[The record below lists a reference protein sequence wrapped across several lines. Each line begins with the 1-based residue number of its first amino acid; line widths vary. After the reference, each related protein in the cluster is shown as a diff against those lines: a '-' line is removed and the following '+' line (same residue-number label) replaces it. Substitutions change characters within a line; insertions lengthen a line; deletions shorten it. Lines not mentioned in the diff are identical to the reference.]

1 MERVIFQK
9 LEYRKDE
16 IMGNFIVDELNDRG
30 TKYFL
35 IRREEDRKICIL
47 PTKYLKHKMRSKR
60 SPNTVKGIARS
71 LVYFMRYLSSH
82 KMELEDLFGLPYL
95 RQMEIFQGFLH
106 YLKSR
111 NHVYEQK
118 SGKIENNTCNLY
130 LRNVFGFYQY
140 LEMLEDQFGTLSALE
155 KREVSYTNKVGNR
168 RTRIV
173 RRFEGYLKEYEVKE
187 IGTDREDLIK
197 LLEACDN
204 SRDQVLLL
212 FLAETGVRPGEL
224 CGIKQIDFDW
234 SKQRVYVC
242 SRTHQENEA
251 RAKNEEQRWATI
263 SNESLLFLCR
273 YVQEYKDILIRSE
286 YLFVTLTGKRKGKA
300 LKTTAVSAMMRRL
313 KAKTGITVTGR
324 KLRHYFA
331 TERWKGGWGIET
343 ISRALGHRN
352 LDVTR
357 RYIDM
362 DQEVLAEATENIF
375 QSNEIYAMIAEK
387 LL

>member
-1 MERVIFQK
+1 MKRVIFQK

-47 PTKYLKHKMRSKR
+47 PTKYLKHKMRLNR

-95 RQMEIFQGFLH
+95 SQMEIFQGFLH

-155 KREVSYTNKVGNR
+155 EREVSYTNKVGNR

-187 IGTDREDLIK
+187 SGTDREDLIK

-242 SRTHQENEA
+242 SRINKENED
-251 RAKNEEQRWATI
+251 RATNEETRWAKK
-263 SNESLLFLCR
+263 SN
-273 YVQEYKDILIRSE
+273 
-286 YLFVTLTGKRKGKA
+286 
-300 LKTTAVSAMMRRL
+300 KT
-313 KAKTGITVTGR
+313 
-324 KLRHYFA
+324 
-331 TERWKGGWGIET
+331 
-343 ISRALGHRN
+343 
-352 LDVTR
+352 
-357 RYIDM
+357 
-362 DQEVLAEATENIF
+362 
-375 QSNEIYAMIAEK
+375 
-387 LL
+387 